1 VYANWAAGSIVQ
13 RRSLPKLTGIPAN
26 LSKDSR
32 RDGVIGHPPQLQS
45 GSVARPQ
52 HLRAE
57 RRHSQQEGIVSE
69 KQARYRYS
77 AEFLA
82 DIRRR
87 YEETDEPVGEI
98 AADMGMRP
106 SSLLRKAKKLGWMLR
121 KDRPPRELP
130 AARRTQLEA
139 EAAIAAEV
147 AARQAA
153 SHDAAEHATAGE
165 AANDE
170 PGPPADVPL
179 VERLEQVI
187 ERELHAVEI
196 MRSTLGPEPQPA
208 AEAERTARTLATLT
222 ATLFKI
228 RRLRAGDALPQKRAA
243 GQGTDET
250 DLPADLDQF
259 RDAVARRIEIFVHSR
274 TGAVSV
280 VTRNDIE
287 T

>member
-1 VYANWAAGSIVQ
+1 MTV
-13 RRSLPKLTGIPAN
+13 
-26 LSKDSR
+26 
-32 RDGVIGHPPQLQS
+32 
-45 GSVARPQ
+45 
-52 HLRAE
+52 
-57 RRHSQQEGIVSE
+57 

-87 YEETDEPVGEI
+87 YEDTDEPVGEI

-106 SSLLRKAKKLGWMLR
+106 SSLLRKAKKLGWALR

-153 SHDAAEHATAGE
+153 SHEAAQHEAVEPAVAAEEAAGE

-170 PGPPADVPL
+170 PGPPAVIPL

-187 ERELHAVEI
+187 ERELHTVEI
-196 MRSTLGPEPQPA
+196 MRSTLGPEPQSA

-228 RRLRAGDALPQKRAA
+228 RRLRAGEALPQMRTA
-243 GQGTDET
+243 GPGADAV

-274 TGAVSV
+274 TGAMSV
-280 VTRNDIE
+280 VTRNDTE